1 MPASRSLRDRREAAA
16 DRTAAAPLPNTAKAF
31 LAWIRLQRGLSD
43 ATHAA
48 YERDL
53 SQFEAY
59 LLETG
64 HSLAR
69 PDEVNRRH
77 VEQFLARL
85 FRDGQAKSSIARK
98 LSALRAL
105 FRYLLRAKKIR
116 LNPAESVRNP
126 KQDIRYPGALNVD
139 EMFTLLGAVPSSP
152 ATATSPEHT
161 EAPAESE
168 PNPERR
174 RALHRRDQA
183 LAELLYGSGLR
194 ISEALGLDVTDVDT
208 DNCIARVLGK
218 GAKER
223 LAPLSDAGATAL
235 KTWLAARPLLTSPTE
250 QAVFVGSRGKR
261 LNRRQAARILE
272 AMRTSRGLA
281 RHVSPHALRH
291 SFATH
296 LLEGGADLRTVQELL
311 GHARLSTTQR
321 YTHVTLE
328 RLIQVYDKAHPLAR
342 ASEEKDLNP
351 QSLPPPADAAVRRG
365 TSLTDGDSNDAPADG
380 EA

>member
-1 MPASRSLRDRREAAA
+1 MPNSHSLRDRRGTIRRAAEAAL
-16 DRTAAAPLPNTAKAF
+16 LPSSAKAF
-31 LAWIRLQRGLSD
+31 LAWIHLQRGLSD

-48 YERDL
+48 YARDL
-53 SQFEAY
+53 GQFEAY
-59 LLETG
+59 LQESG

-69 PDEVNRRH
+69 PAEVTRRH

-105 FRYLLRAKKIR
+105 FRYLLRAKKISR
-116 LNPAESVRNP
+116 NPAESVRNP
-126 KQDIRYPGALNVD
+126 KQEIRYPGALNVD
-139 EMFTLLGAVPSSP
+139 EMFMLLGSVPSSP
-152 ATATSPEHT
+152 AEATTPGQVED
-161 EAPAESE
+161 APTTSE
-168 PNPERR
+168 PYPDQR
-174 RALHRRDQA
+174 RALHCRNQA

-194 ISEALGLDVTDVDT
+194 ISEALGLDVTDVDA
-208 DNCIARVLGK
+208 DHCVARVLGK

-223 LAPLSDAGATAL
+223 LAPLSDAGAAAL
-235 KTWLAARPLLTSPTE
+235 KTWLAVRPLLTSPTE

-272 AMRTSRGLA
+272 DMRKSHGLA

-342 ASEEKDLNP
+342 ASEKKGGNP
-351 QSLPPPADAAVRRG
+351 RSPHSP
-365 TSLTDGDSNDAPADG
+365 TESDG
-380 EA
+380 

>member
-1 MPASRSLRDRREAAA
+1 MSLSRSLRDRRGTAV
-16 DRTAAAPLPNTAKAF
+16 DRTAETAPLPDTVKAF
-31 LAWIRLQRGLSD
+31 LAWIHLQRGLSD

-69 PDEVNRRH
+69 PSEVNRRH

-85 FRDGQAKSSIARK
+85 FREGQAKSSIARK

-105 FRYLLRAKKIR
+105 FRYLLRAKKTG
-116 LNPAESVRNP
+116 LNPTESVRNP
-126 KQDIRYPGALNVD
+126 KQEIRYPGALNVD

-152 ATATSPEHT
+152 AEATSPEQT
-161 EAPAESE
+161 GNSPAESE
-168 PNPERR
+168 PDAERR
-174 RALHRRDQA
+174 RALLLRNQA

-194 ISEALGLDVTDVDT
+194 ISEALELDMADVDA
-208 DNCIARVLGK
+208 DSCVARVLGK
-218 GAKER
+218 GSKER
-223 LAPLSDAGATAL
+223 LAPLSDAGAAAL
-235 KTWLAARPLLTSPTE
+235 KNWLAVRSLLTSPTE

-272 AMRTSRGLA
+272 EMRKSHGLN

-342 ASEEKDLNP
+342 AAEKK
-351 QSLPPPADAAVRRG
+351 
-365 TSLTDGDSNDAPADG
+365 
-380 EA
+380 